1 MKTKKIPS
9 IEYRLLVQH
18 TYDDTLKKPGIL
30 FLIETTKQFTNFSYR
45 INIRDRFDGRNLH
58 WTLHGLQAPSMNM
71 PESGT
76 AQLSAV
82 YFDAP
87 RTIHFTL
94 IKNDAM
100 QAAAD
105 ITILK
110 TSIKASQSDIGFLKI
125 YTDKHLFDHNRP
137 LDVQTPELKPE
148 THRVPAAPQTTTT
161 RKKK

>member
-1 MKTKKIPS
+1 MKTKKIPP

-45 INIRDRFDGRNLH
+45 INIRDRFDGRNLQ

-76 AQLSAV
+76 AQFSTV

-94 IKNDAM
+94 IKNDAV
-100 QAAAD
+100 QATAE

-110 TSIKASQSDIGFLKI
+110 TSVKASQSAGGFLKI
-125 YTDKHLFDHNRP
+125 YTDQHLFDHNRP
-137 LDVQTPELKPE
+137 LDIQRPELKPE
-148 THRVPAAPQTTTT
+148 THRVPAAPQTTTR